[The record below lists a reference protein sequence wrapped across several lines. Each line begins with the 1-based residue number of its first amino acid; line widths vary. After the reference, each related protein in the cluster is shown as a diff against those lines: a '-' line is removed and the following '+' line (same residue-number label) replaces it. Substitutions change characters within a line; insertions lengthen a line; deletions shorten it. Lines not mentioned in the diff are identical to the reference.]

1 MKKFFGDRKY
11 QVVTDTIRF
20 SGRVT
25 YNGKT
30 MTIAGS
36 PDMLI
41 YDDEG
46 NFYIFDMK
54 NKRQKMGE
62 ADILS
67 YTRQLTLYKM
77 LLEANYPE
85 LRGRIKELRLIEF
98 NNFYPSPF
106 TDGIKYDTNP
116 SYIKGL
122 DELVVVKD
130 GMTYGVEE
138 FADGVKKDNKNKLYT
153 SPRIYR
159 EGGEIETIKTD
170 NNVQESLETDEN
182 LEIIPAQ
189 KHKPAESEKKPEGNT
204 SQQETAQ
211 QKKLSEKDIKVADN
225 SEKFA
230 LGMKELYESEYLTS
244 GEILSYANKVVDAF
258 SDMITDL
265 ITNKENNGKY
275 FGDQFKDVDFTTMSR
290 IEVIQT
296 ITLNTLLDKCKDLY
310 FSGNNPD
317 MAIDEDTLMACY
329 DILEHWEQILLMA
342 APKLADMEKIGLF
355 IQNVEDNVKVDQT
368 DDTVPSDNNTSDDSG
383 QAERDQ
389 DEINDM
395 TGNKQEHWQVA
406 FRTISAY
413 NSMSQEMKLKMSHFF
428 VKETEL
434 NKDDGRVAKDGIK
447 LDKLGIRERY
457 AADEI
462 TRKLLNWLNG
472 SVTLEDMIQ
481 KLEEK
486 KQSVG
491 ESWIEDLIQMLSDKE
506 NPENFNFQSEF
517 VGVFMKH
524 FQSYTIVYRDNN
536 GTIILQQ
543 INSSPAVKE
552 ARQAA

>member
-1 MKKFFGDRKY
+1 
-11 QVVTDTIRF
+11 
-20 SGRVT
+20 
-25 YNGKT
+25 
-30 MTIAGS
+30 
-36 PDMLI
+36 
-41 YDDEG
+41 
-46 NFYIFDMK
+46 
-54 NKRQKMGE
+54 
-62 ADILS
+62 
-67 YTRQLTLYKM
+67 
-77 LLEANYPE
+77 
-85 LRGRIKELRLIEF
+85 
-98 NNFYPSPF
+98 
-106 TDGIKYDTNP
+106 
-116 SYIKGL
+116 
-122 DELVVVKD
+122 
-130 GMTYGVEE
+130 
-138 FADGVKKDNKNKLYT
+138 
-153 SPRIYR
+153 
-159 EGGEIETIKTD
+159 
-170 NNVQESLETDEN
+170 
-182 LEIIPAQ
+182 
-189 KHKPAESEKKPEGNT
+189 
-204 SQQETAQ
+204 
-211 QKKLSEKDIKVADN
+211 
-225 SEKFA
+225 
-230 LGMKELYESEYLTS
+230 MKELYESEYLTS